1 MSGYNF
7 AQFNRSRRGSHMIFI
22 LDDAIRGLIGGLLI
36 GCAAALLLLGNGR
49 IAGISGIAAVFTGGD
64 DRKPALEK
72 LIFLVGLI
80 AAPLLYALAVA
91 KPEIGMTSNPALL
104 IGAGLMVGLGTRLGN
119 GCTSGHGV
127 CGLSRFS
134 PRSLASVLTFVG
146 VAMAVAS
153 LVALLTGGTA

>member
-127 CGLSRFS
+127 CGISRLSA
-134 PRSLASVLTFVG
+134 RSIIATLTFMITAAVTVYVVRHLVG
-146 VAMAVAS
+146 V
-153 LVALLTGGTA
+153 